1 MMPFVETHTGARLH
15 YEDAGSGALV
25 IAVHGMLG
33 TARFDLGEVIDW
45 LSADYRVIAPTLRG
59 YGESTPKPRDFPL
72 DFYHR
77 DALDL
82 LAFMDALDLPPA
94 HILGYSD
101 GGEVALMAAGL
112 QPQRFLSVATIGAVG
127 FFGPEMRPGVQ
138 RLYPVDW
145 VTDEKRA
152 LHHMDNPVPIVMQ
165 WIRSTKMLID
175 GGGGPALSLAPNITC
190 PVLLMLGDQDV
201 LNPASCAQVYLSRVP
216 DGRLEMFACGHAI
229 HKQQPEAFQRV
240 YGAWLRAET
249 GRRPHS

>member
-1 MMPFVETHTGARLH
+1 MPFAETQTGAHLH
-15 YEDAGSGALV
+15 YEDVGSGPVV

-33 TARFDLGEVIDW
+33 TARFDLGDVIDW

-59 YGESTPKPRDFPL
+59 YGESMPKPRDFPP
-72 DFYHR
+72 DFYRR
-77 DALDL
+77 DAEDL
-82 LAFMDALDLPPA
+82 LAFMDAMNLPPA

-145 VTDEKRA
+145 VTDEKKA

-165 WIRSTKMLID
+165 WIRSTKMMID
-175 GGGGPALSLAPNITC
+175 GGGGSTMALAPNITC

-201 LNPASCAQVYLSRVP
+201 LNPASCTHVYLPHVR
-216 DGRLEMFACGHAI
+216 DGRLEMFPCGHGI
-229 HKQQPEAFQRV
+229 HKQLPQEFQRV
-240 YGAWLRAET
+240 YGAWLKQQNKN
-249 GRRPHS
+249 

>member
-1 MMPFVETHTGARLH
+1 MPFAETKTGACLH
-15 YEDAGSGALV
+15 YEDVGSGPVV

-33 TARFDLGEVIDW
+33 TARFDLGNVIDW
-45 LSADYRVIAPTLRG
+45 LSADYRVIGPTLRG

-72 DFYHR
+72 DFYRR
-77 DALDL
+77 DAEDL
-82 LAFMDALDLPPA
+82 LAFMDAIDLPSA

-145 VTDEKRA
+145 VTDEKKA

-165 WIRSTKMLID
+165 WIRSTKMIID
-175 GGGGPALSLAPNITC
+175 GGGGSALALAPNITC
-190 PVLLMLGDQDV
+190 PVLMMLGDQDV
-201 LNPASCAQVYLSRVP
+201 LNPASCAHVYLPHLR
-216 DGRLEMFACGHAI
+216 DGRLEMFHCGHGI
-229 HKQQPEAFQRV
+229 HKQLPEEFQRV
-240 YGAWLRAET
+240 YGAWLRQV
-249 GRRPHS
+249 S